1 MPSPSESE
9 LAGLRREVDRI
20 DRAVIELLAE
30 RLQVVRAIA
39 ALKRQEAGG
48 RPAIRPGREAAIL
61 RRLVAQ
67 AGGRFPTATLV
78 RMWRELLAATTRAQ
92 APLAVAAC
100 VPPGREAL
108 WDLARDHFG
117 AIAPLRR
124 IAHSAAAL
132 RLVRDG
138 EADLVVLPAPGAGES
153 WWADLAAT
161 GLRVVAA
168 LPFVGSGIDALV
180 VGAFPPDPSGDDL
193 TLLAVA
199 TGADLAQERLGELL
213 RAAGLAPRQ
222 LDAVPASE
230 NRFLRLVELE
240 GFVAAED
247 ERLAA
252 LVEPGGSVLR
262 CTWLGGY
269 ARPLAVGD

>member
-1 MPSPSESE
+1 MSSPSESE

-20 DRAVIELLAE
+20 DRAAVELLAE
-30 RLQVVRAIA
+30 RLHVVRAIA
-39 ALKRQEAGG
+39 ALKRQETDG

-117 AIAPLRR
+117 TIAPIRR
-124 IAHSAAAL
+124 IPQSAAAL

-138 EADLVVLPAPGAGES
+138 EADLVVLPAPDAGES
-153 WWADLAAT
+153 WWVELATA

-168 LPFVGSGIDALV
+168 LPFVGSGIGALV

-199 TGADLAQERLGELL
+199 TGADLAEDRLGELV
-213 RAAGLAPRQ
+213 RAVGSAHRQ
-222 LDAVPASE
+222 LDAVPAGE
-230 NRFLRLVELE
+230 NRLLRLVELE
-240 GFVAAED
+240 GLVAAED

>member
-1 MPSPSESE
+1 MPTPSETE

-20 DRAVIELLAE
+20 DRAVVELLAE
-30 RLQVVRAIA
+30 RLHVVRAIA
-39 ALKRQEAGG
+39 ALKRQETDG

-132 RLVRDG
+132 RLVREG
-138 EADLVVLPAPGAGES
+138 EADLVVLPVPGTGES
-153 WWADLAAT
+153 WWVDLAAT

-193 TLLAVA
+193 TLLSVA
-199 TGADLAQERLGELL
+199 TADDLTEDRLGELL
-213 RAAGLAPRQ
+213 RAVGLVPRQ
-222 LDAVPASE
+222 LDAVPAGE
-230 NRFLRLVELE
+230 RRLLRLVELE
-240 GFVAAED
+240 GFFAAGD
-247 ERLAA
+247 ERVAA
-252 LVEPGGSVLR
+252 LVEPGRLVLR